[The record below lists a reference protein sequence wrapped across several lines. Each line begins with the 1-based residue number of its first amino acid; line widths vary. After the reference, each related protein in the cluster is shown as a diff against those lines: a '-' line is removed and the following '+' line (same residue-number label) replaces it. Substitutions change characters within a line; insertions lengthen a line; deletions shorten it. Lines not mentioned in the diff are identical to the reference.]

1 MNDVSYPIVYM
12 VGQMWKLCVCFRA
25 GSIWDN
31 RERKGEKNL
40 PYTKSVPPE
49 NIITAKP
56 SVPNHRLLC

>member
-1 MNDVSYPIVYM
+1 
-12 VGQMWKLCVCFRA
+12 MWKLCVGFRA

-31 RERKGEKNL
+31 REKKGEKNL

-49 NIITAKP
+49 NIITAKL